1 MPSDSREFS
10 GHDLAVQAHYKLVEK
25 LAESEHRF
33 RELVELQQ
41 DIVFRCSTA
50 GILEYVSPSVEDV
63 LGVAAHSCV
72 GIPLTDLLESG
83 DAEAARQIQL
93 ILSGVPRGQEAR
105 FRFKGEGGRARWLEV
120 QARQRLGGGSVGTL
134 RDVTDVVI
142 HERERGR
149 LHAELVE
156 RNAQLK
162 VQDRRR
168 EEQAAAL
175 RHRYDLQ
182 ELLTRISARMLE
194 IQSKGVDAAVVE
206 ALGEVGAFMGVDR
219 SYVFLFHEGQE
230 LLSNTHEWCAEGV
243 SPERENLQDLPF
255 EAVPWWVSEIQA
267 GRTIHAGSLDELP
280 PEAASEREILEAQ
293 GIQSVV
299 VVPLVARS
307 RPVGFVG
314 FDAVRSARSWDADVV
329 ALLALVGDILLGAL
343 ERARVERLREESA
356 ARYRLLADNAR
367 DLIWRTDLDL
377 RFEFV
382 NPAAA
387 RLLGREAA
395 SLVGL
400 GIEEV
405 CDAET
410 AERMRSSLEKAREQ
424 GEQADAA
431 ATLMHG
437 IQHTDGSTL
446 PVETIASFVL
456 DPAGE
461 PIAIQG
467 TTRDI
472 SERVAAEAALRE
484 SRTRMDLVVEGI
496 HEGILMVDLEERV
509 QVANREVRLLLG
521 HPGGEVLGTPL
532 ADLLSPLEGAGPLLS
547 DLGSVQESV
556 EVRTPGTPARILTI
570 TTSPYLDHH
579 GWLAGRLLLVRDVTA
594 EREVERMKS
603 QFVAS
608 VSHELRTPLTSIL
621 GFARTLLRKPDLDED
636 SRTEFL
642 GIIHSQSERLHH
654 LIEDIL
660 EISKIE
666 SGGTGLSLES
676 IDLPGITQGVVTGL
690 RTKAEAGEVALSVAL
705 PEPPHAPLMGDPARV
720 RSVVENLVD
729 NAIKFTPAGRS
740 VTVSLTQDAG
750 TWRLEV
756 QDTGL
761 GIPADH
767 LERIFERFHR
777 VVRPGLEIAGTG
789 LGLAIVKE
797 IVEAHGGR
805 ISVSSVLD
813 EGTRFE
819 VELPC
824 AGPVPGRADAR

>member
-1 MPSDSREFS
+1 MPSDSRELT

-41 DIVFRCSTA
+41 DIVFRCNTA

-63 LGVAAHSCV
+63 LGVPARSCV
-72 GIPLTDLLESG
+72 GLPLADLLEG
-83 DAEAARQIQL
+83 KDAETARQIQL

-105 FRFKGEGGRARWLEV
+105 FRFKGEGGRARWLDL

-134 RDVTDVVI
+134 RDVTDMVI

-156 RNAQLK
+156 RNALLK

-194 IQSKGVDAAVVE
+194 IRSEGVDAAVVE

-219 SYVFLFHEGQE
+219 AYVFLFHEGQD
-230 LLSNTHEWCAEGV
+230 LLSNTHEWCGAGISE
-243 SPERENLQDLPF
+243 EKENLQELPF
-255 EAVPWWVSEIQA
+255 EAVPWWVSEIKA
-267 GRTIHAGSLDELP
+267 GRTIHAAKLSDLP

-314 FDAVRSARSWDADVV
+314 FDAVESARSWDADVV

-343 ERARVERLREESA
+343 ERARAELLQKESA

-367 DLIWRTDLDL
+367 DMIWRADLDL

-387 RLLGREAA
+387 RMLGRQAA
-395 SLVGL
+395 SLVGHS
-400 GIEEV
+400 IEEV
-405 CDAET
+405 CDEET
-410 AERMRSSLEKAREQ
+410 AQRMRRSLEKAREQ
-424 GEQADAA
+424 GQQADAA

-437 IQHTDGSTL
+437 IEHANGSTL

-456 DPAGE
+456 DPSGD
-461 PIAIQG
+461 PVAIQG

-496 HEGILMVDLEERV
+496 HEGILMVDLEEHI
-509 QVANREVRLLLG
+509 QVANREVRQLLG
-521 HPGGEVLGTPL
+521 HPGGDLLGTPL
-532 ADLLSPLEGAGPLLS
+532 AELLKPLEGAGPLLE

-556 EVRTPGTPARILTI
+556 EVRTPGTPSRILTI

-621 GFARTLLRKPDLDED
+621 GFARTLLRKPDLDEG

-666 SGGTGLSLES
+666 SGGSGLSLES
-676 IDLPGITQGVVTGL
+676 IDLPGITQGVIMGL
-690 RTKAEAGEVALSVAL
+690 RTKAEAGEVTLSLEV
-705 PEPPHAPLMGDPARV
+705 PRPPHAPLMADPARV

-729 NAIKFTPAGRS
+729 NAIKFTPAGREVRVALAHS
-740 VTVSLTQDAG
+740 SG

-767 LERIFERFHR
+767 LDRIFERFHR
-777 VVRPGLEIAGTG
+777 VIRPGLEIAGTG

-805 ISVSSVLD
+805 ISVSSTVD
-813 EGTRFE
+813 EGTCFV

-824 AGPVPGRADAR
+824 TGPVPASSEPE

>member
-1 MPSDSREFS
+1 MPSDSREFT

-41 DIVFRCSTA
+41 DIVFRCNTA
-50 GILEYVSPSVEDV
+50 GVLKYVSPSVEDV
-63 LGVAAHSCV
+63 LGAPARSCV
-72 GIPLTDLLESG
+72 GLPLSDLLESG
-83 DAEAARQIQL
+83 DAEAAWQIQL

-105 FRFKGEGGRARWLEV
+105 FRFKGEGGRGRWLDV

-134 RDVTDVVI
+134 RDVTEVVI

-194 IQSKGVDAAVVE
+194 ISSKGVDAALVE

-219 SYVFLFHEGQE
+219 AYVFLFHEEQD
-230 LLSNTHEWCAEGV
+230 LLSNTHEWCAAGISAEK
-243 SPERENLQDLPF
+243 ENLQDLPF
-255 EAVPWWVSEIQA
+255 EAVPWWVSEIKA
-267 GRTIHAGSLDELP
+267 GRTIHAASLSDLP

-314 FDAVRSARSWDADVV
+314 FDAVESARSWDADVV

-343 ERARVERLREESA
+343 ERARVDLLRKESA

-377 RFEFV
+377 QFEFV
-382 NPAAA
+382 NPAAM
-387 RLLGREAA
+387 RMLGRQAA
-395 SLVGL
+395 SLVGRS
-400 GIEEV
+400 IEEV
-405 CDAET
+405 CDEDT
-410 AERMRSSLEKAREQ
+410 AQRMWRSLEKAREQ
-424 GEQADAA
+424 GQQADAA

-437 IQHTDGSTL
+437 IQHANGSTL

-456 DPAGE
+456 DSSGDPV
-461 PIAIQG
+461 AIQG

-472 SERVAAEAALRE
+472 SERVTADAALRE

-509 QVANREVRLLLG
+509 QVANREVRRLLG
-521 HPGGEVLGTPL
+521 HRSGDALGTPL
-532 ADLLSPLEGAGPLLS
+532 ADLLRPLEGAEPLLE
-547 DLGSVQESV
+547 DLGGVQESV

-621 GFARTLLRKPDLDED
+621 GFARTLLRKPDLDEG

-666 SGGTGLSLES
+666 SGGSGLSLES
-676 IDLPGITQGVVTGL
+676 IDLPGITQGVIMGL
-690 RTKAEAGEVALSVAL
+690 RTKAEAGEVTLSLEV
-705 PEPPHAPLMGDPARV
+705 PRPPHAPLMGDAARV

-729 NAIKFTPAGRS
+729 NAIKFTPAGGEVRVALAHS
-740 VTVSLTQDAG
+740 TSTSK
-750 TWRLEV
+750 LEV

-767 LERIFERFHR
+767 LDRIFERFHR
-777 VVRPGLEIAGTG
+777 VARPGLEIAGTG

-797 IVEAHGGR
+797 IVEAHGGG
-805 ISVSSVLD
+805 ITVSSALD
-813 EGTRFE
+813 EGTRFT

-824 AGPVPGRADAR
+824 VGPVPA